1 MGVRTDPWHC
11 LCHEMIGSGRPRV
24 VQERVTFVPSKKLAL
39 LGGDVMRVGAIGK
52 ENKHKNNV
60 Y

>member
-1 MGVRTDPWHC
+1 
-11 LCHEMIGSGRPRV
+11 MIGSGRPRV